1 MQSRDL
7 NLFYFFREKF
17 RSFDDFEQM
26 SGLWSM
32 FWFKSFRNFFRKIAI
47 FRNFD
52 HWSEILSMS
61 AGRPISQGVCPPL
74 TFMIFSWWCP
84 LGPGKWHLPAI
95 QFILAVRLIPILTHL
110 SSRWTVPLRCFG
122 SLSAVSVLRYHSI
135 QSENLLIHFIRLLMP
150 TFGQECYT

>member
-1 MQSRDL
+1 MQGLDL
-7 NLFYFFREKF
+7 NLFFFFREKF

-32 FWFKSFRNFFRKIAI
+32 FWFKSFRKFFRKIAI

-74 TFMIFSWWCP
+74 YVGHSFAYVAHFVF
-84 LGPGKWHLPAI
+84 LGDVWIRTKFEPRELP
-95 QFILAVRLIPILTHL
+95 
-110 SSRWTVPLRCFG
+110 
-122 SLSAVSVLRYHSI
+122 
-135 QSENLLIHFIRLLMP
+135 
-150 TFGQECYT
+150 